1 MLLEEELGKLLE
13 AKGLTIAIA
22 ESCTGGLIQKL
33 ISDVP
38 GSSAYFVGG
47 IVAYSNLLKQKLLNV
62 SAQTLISY
70 GAVSYEVAGEMASG
84 AREIT
89 GSDIGISTT
98 GVAGPNGGT
107 PDKPVGLVYI
117 GVCSKEVLTA
127 YRFWRKYQLFSI
139 KLPIFLKLLLQINFF
154 AALFILNIRRIDINI
169 NTCYMKYSFLI
180 IRKQLLH
187 ERSVNSTFCSKY

>member
-127 YRFWRKYQLFSI
+127 YRFLFKGTRKEIREQTAHQS
-139 KLPIFLKLLLQINFF
+139 LKLIK
-154 AALFILNIRRIDINI
+154 AM
-169 NTCYMKYSFLI
+169 T
-180 IRKQLLH
+180 
-187 ERSVNSTFCSKY
+187 